1 MTQAEDQ
8 QHPVAETLGD
18 LRGRID
24 EIDAALTRLIEERLA
39 VADRIGAKKRRLGL
53 AVHALKRE
61 DELLERIAAKAP
73 AADRPTILSVYETLI
88 SGSRRRQLEPVI
100 ERPPCPNAGVLE
112 AMRPVAAGE
121 DAAALTK
128 KLLAAFAAAGA
139 APTRLRA
146 DPESV
151 RIRWKSAGGAAA
163 RLLAAD
169 LAGLGASVA
178 PALAHAACAPIPGA
192 GLLCGLLGRTL
203 SHTLSPAIHA
213 RLGVYAYKC
222 FEVEPERL
230 ERFFAETPFDGLN
243 VTIPYKEAVLPYCTR
258 LSENARKVGA
268 VNTLVREPDGTL
280 TGDNTDYDGFL
291 AMVKESGVE
300 CAGRKALVLG
310 SGGAAK
316 CVRQVL
322 EDLGARPVIVSRS
335 GPVNYENIAEHA
347 DAEILVNA
355 TPVGMYP
362 RSGATPVADLT
373 VLPNL
378 RMVFD
383 LIYNPTK
390 TKLILDAERLGIPT
404 MNGLLML
411 VHQALEASRRF
422 LGGAEPA
429 VNARGL
435 MAKLALDAE
444 NIVLIGMPGSGKSTI
459 GRIVA
464 QKLGLEFVDLDDAIE
479 AAAECSIPEIFERE
493 GEKAFRDLESS
504 ITQVVGA
511 RRGVVIATGG
521 GTLLRPQNRDA
532 LRQNG
537 RLVLI
542 KRALDDLPTS
552 GRPVSQ
558 SKPLARLWEERC
570 EIYEGNADAVVV
582 NNADPEAV
590 VRLVLEAVG
599 RADAA

>member
-1 MTQAEDQ
+1 MTEAEDQ
-8 QHPVAETLGD
+8 QHAATETLGD

-24 EIDAALTRLIEERLA
+24 EIDAQLTRLIVERLA

-53 AVHALKRE
+53 GVHALKRE
-61 DELLERIAAKAP
+61 EELLERIAAKAP

-100 ERPPCPNAGVLE
+100 GRNPCPNAGVLE

-121 DAAALTK
+121 DAASLAK

-139 APTRLRA
+139 APTWLRA
-146 DPESV
+146 GPESV

-178 PALAHAACAPIPGA
+178 PAGAHAASALIPGA

-213 RLGVYAYKC
+213 RLGAYAYKC

-243 VTIPYKEAVLPYCTR
+243 VTIPYKEAVMPYCTR
-258 LSENARKVGA
+258 LTENARKVGA

-291 AMVKESGVE
+291 TMVKESGVDV
-300 CAGRKALVLG
+300 AGRKALVLG

-316 CVRQVL
+316 CVRRVL

-335 GPVNYENIAEHA
+335 GAVNYENLADQA
-347 DAEILVNA
+347 DAEILVNC

-362 RSGATPVADLT
+362 HCGATPVADLT

-378 RMVFD
+378 KMVFD

-411 VHQALEASRRF
+411 VVQAVEASRRF

-435 MAKLALDAE
+435 VGKLAGDAE

-459 GRIVA
+459 GRFVA
-464 QKLGLEFVDLDDAIE
+464 KKLGLEFVDLDDAIE
-479 AAAECSIPEIFERE
+479 AAAECSIPDIFERE
-493 GEKAFRDLESS
+493 GEKAFRDLESR
-504 ITQVVGA
+504 ITQVV
-511 RRGVVIATGG
+511 
-521 GTLLRPQNRDA
+521 RPQNRDA

-558 SKPLARLWEERC
+558 SKPLARLWEERR

-590 VRLVLEAVG
+590 VRLVLEGVG